1 MAERLNAADLKSVKG
16 FLVLRGFESPPLRRD
31 FCGGGR
37 GYCGDLENGAVFGYN
52 PGMLKSFFGDKRW
65 ALWAW
70 GGGALLCAL
79 VVVEVRVIVWLNGWY
94 RKTWDFL
101 QNPHPLLKDSVKDAG
116 TDWSAPPAPP
126 EDGGEQTAATLADL
140 AGEQLDIFWGLILEF
155 CWIVFP
161 FICLRAFNGF
171 FARHYAFRWRQAIT
185 FAYLPLWE
193 KAGREIEGAS
203 QRLQQDPERFA
214 RIVES
219 LGLGIV
225 RSVLTLIAFVPILWS
240 VSAEIM
246 ERFAAAEGLPG
257 APFSL
262 PFLEWTAT
270 TPASLVLVAVLLSLG
285 GTGLSFLV
293 GIKLPG
299 LEYNNQRVEARFRK
313 RLVYGEDDKKFADFP
328 SMLELFTGLRFNYF
342 RLFLHYS
349 YFGLWS
355 GLFLQFIIVADLI
368 LVGTGVVLGIITF
381 GFLNQ
386 ISHAF
391 SKVAESLSYFVDNW
405 TTVTE
410 LMSVVKRLREFEHN
424 IGYAKG
430 GKPAAESA
438 QKL

>member
-1 MAERLNAADLKSVKG
+1 
-16 FLVLRGFESPPLRRD
+16 
-31 FCGGGR
+31 
-37 GYCGDLENGAVFGYN
+37 
-52 PGMLKSFFGDKRW
+52 MLKSFFGDKKW

-101 QNPHPLLKDSVKDAG
+101 QNPHPLLKDSVKDAE
-116 TDWSAPPAPP
+116 TDWRAKVA
-126 EDGGEQTAATLADL
+126 EMEGGAKETAETLADL
-140 AGEQLDIFWGLILEF
+140 AGAQLDFFWGLILEF

-161 FICLRAFNGF
+161 FIVLRAFNNF

-193 KAGREIEGAS
+193 KTTHEIEGAS

-219 LGLGIV
+219 LGLGVV
-225 RSVLTLIAFVPILWS
+225 RSVLTLAAFVPILWG

-246 ERFAAAEGLPG
+246 ERFAAAEGLNG

-262 PFLEWTAT
+262 PFLEWTAM
-270 TPASLVLVAVLLSLG
+270 TPASLVWVAVLLSLG
-285 GTGLSFLV
+285 GTGFSFLV

-313 RLVYGEDDKKFADFP
+313 RLTYGEDDKTFADFP
-328 SMLELFTGLRFNYF
+328 SLLELFTGLRFNYF

-349 YFGLWS
+349 YFALWS
-355 GLFLQFIIVADLI
+355 GLFLQFIVIADLI
-368 LVGTGVVLGIITF
+368 LIGAGVVLGIITF

-391 SKVAESLSYFVDNW
+391 SKVAESLAYFVDNW

-410 LMSVVKRLREFEHN
+410 LMSVVKRLREFEQN

-430 GKPAAESA
+430 VPAAETA